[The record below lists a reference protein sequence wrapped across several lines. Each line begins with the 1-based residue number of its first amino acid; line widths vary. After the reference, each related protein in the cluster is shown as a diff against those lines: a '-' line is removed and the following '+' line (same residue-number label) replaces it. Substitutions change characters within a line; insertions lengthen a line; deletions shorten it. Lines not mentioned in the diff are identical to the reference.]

1 MKRNTIQKS
10 IILDTLRALNCHAS
24 AGMVY
29 DAIREQYPTISRG
42 TVFRVLSD
50 AAEEGKLLRLHLAE
64 AEDRF
69 DITTRPHYHITCR
82 KCGYVCDIE
91 VREDFRLPDIVT
103 DTGGFTVEE
112 YHLELMGICP
122 NCQKLAQQEPSKE
135 A

>member
-1 MKRNTIQKS
+1 MKRNTIQKT
-10 IILDTLRALNCHAS
+10 IILDTLRELNCHAS

-42 TVFRVLSD
+42 TVFRVLSE
-50 AAEEGKLLRLHLAE
+50 AAEEGTLLRLHLAE

-82 KCGYVCDIE
+82 KCGFVRDIE
-91 VREDFRLPDIVT
+91 VTDGLRLSDIVT

-122 NCQKLAQQEPSKE
+122 DCQKVIAQAHAEEK
-135 A
+135 